1 MVEVGSLIILNCYQ
15 ENSLV
20 RSSKSSEQTERLL
33 TADRFLTRREAA
45 RMLGLAEGTLAVW
58 CCTGK
63 KGSPPMRKHGGRCV
77 YSERELLAW
86 SERRRA

>member
-1 MVEVGSLIILNCYQ
+1 M
-15 ENSLV
+15 
-20 RSSKSSEQTERLL
+20 RASKCSRQTERLL

-63 KGSPPMRKHGGRCV
+63 KSAPPMRKHGGRCV

-86 SERRRA
+86 SEQRRA

>member
-1 MVEVGSLIILNCYQ
+1 M
-15 ENSLV
+15 
-20 RSSKSSEQTERLL
+20 RASKCSKQAERLL

-58 CCTGK
+58 CCIGK
-63 KGSPPMRKHGGRCV
+63 KCAPPMRKHGRRCV

-86 SERRRA
+86 SETRRG

>member
-1 MVEVGSLIILNCYQ
+1 
-15 ENSLV
+15 V
-20 RSSKSSEQTERLL
+20 RASKCSRQMERLR

-86 SERRRA
+86 SEQRRA

>member
-1 MVEVGSLIILNCYQ
+1 MFILNCYQ

-20 RSSKSSEQTERLL
+20 RSLKSSGQKERLL

-63 KGSPPMRKHGGRCV
+63 KGSPPEIPPNAALDFTV
-77 YSERELLAW
+77 TLL
-86 SERRRA
+86 SISK

>member
-1 MVEVGSLIILNCYQ
+1 MRASRC
-15 ENSLV
+15 
-20 RSSKSSEQTERLL
+20 SKQTERLL

-58 CCTGK
+58 CCIGK
-63 KGSPPMRKHGGRCV
+63 KGAPPMRKHGRRCV